1 VGSPTRLIFMKI
13 NTLTI
18 ENYKS
23 IKKLDQLPLTNL
35 NIMVGSN
42 GAGKSNLISFFKLLN
57 KIIEKQLKSYSVEQ
71 SIDKLLYFGLKQS
84 QFIFGELDFGDNKYR
99 FKLKPANEG
108 FLFLEEEES
117 YFNHWHAIGR
127 ANEETKLYDSKEVS
141 DSLIE
146 ALKLWQIYHFHDT
159 SSTAAVKQYCHIN
172 NNRKLTFDA
181 GNLAA
186 FLYKLK
192 QTDEFSFNRIEEI
205 IKLVAP
211 YFDKFILEPNALNPE
226 KIKLE
231 WQEKGSDNYFDAFSL
246 SDGTLRFICLATLL
260 LQPNPPDT
268 LIIDEPELGLHPY
281 AISVLASLIKAFSN
295 DKQIIASTQS
305 VTLLDYFEP
314 VDIIVADKQEKT
326 SVFKRLSSHELKE
339 WIAEYAMGE
348 IWEKNIIG
356 GRP

>member
-1 VGSPTRLIFMKI
+1 MKI
-13 NTLTI
+13 NTITI
-18 ENYKS
+18 KNYKS
-23 IKKLDQLPLTNL
+23 INNLDKLPLTNL
-35 NIMVGSN
+35 NIFVGSN

-57 KIIEKQLKSYSVEQ
+57 KIIEKQLKPYSIEQ
-71 SIDKLLYFGLKQS
+71 GIDNLLYFGLKHS
-84 QFIFGELDFGDNKYR
+84 KLISGEIDFGNNKYR

-108 FLFLEEEES
+108 FLFIDEEES
-117 YFNHWHAIGR
+117 YFNSWHPIGR
-127 ANEETKLYDSKEVS
+127 ANEETKLYENKGVCGT
-141 DSLIE
+141 LIE
-146 ALKLWQIYHFHDT
+146 ALKLWKIYHFHDT
-159 SSTAAVKQYCHIN
+159 GSTAAVKQYCHIN
-172 NNRKLTFDA
+172 NNRKLAYDA

-192 QTDEFSFNRIEEI
+192 QTNELSFHRIEET

-211 YFDKFILEPNALNPE
+211 YFDQFILEPNALNPE

-231 WQEKGSDNYFDAFSL
+231 WQQSDNYFDAFGL

-314 VDIIVADKQEKT
+314 SDIIVADKEKN
-326 SVFKRLSSHELKE
+326 SSIFKRLSSEELKE
-339 WIAEYAMGE
+339 WIEEYSMGE
-348 IWEKNIIG
+348 IWEKNLIG

>member
-1 VGSPTRLIFMKI
+1 LSK
-13 NTLTI
+13 
-18 ENYKS
+18 
-23 IKKLDQLPLTNL
+23 
-35 NIMVGSN
+35 
-42 GAGKSNLISFFKLLN
+42 
-57 KIIEKQLKSYSVEQ
+57 
-71 SIDKLLYFGLKQS
+71 
-84 QFIFGELDFGDNKYR
+84 
-99 FKLKPANEG
+99 
-108 FLFLEEEES
+108 FL
-117 YFNHWHAIGR
+117 GT
-127 ANEETKLYDSKEVS
+127 ANEETKLYESKAVS
-141 DSLIE
+141 GSLIE
-146 ALKLWQIYHFHDT
+146 AFKLWKIYHFHDT

-172 NNRKLTFDA
+172 NNRKLEFDA

-186 FLYKLK
+186 FLYKLQ
-192 QTDEFSFNRIEEI
+192 QTNEFSFHRIEET

-211 YFDKFILEPNALNPE
+211 YFEQFILEPNELNPE

-231 WQEKGSDNYFDAFSL
+231 WQQKESDDYFDAFSL

-314 VDIIVADKQEKT
+314 INIIVADKQKNS

-339 WIAEYAMGE
+339 WIEEYSMGD
-348 IWEKNIIG
+348 IREKNIIG